1 MNIFCFT
8 KQNSFHFYKKDK
20 AKQRFYYG
28 LPYAN
33 YGAPCVKLRNL
44 KFCIIFWL
52 NCVQYHILLQFI
64 YIAAI
69 CVKLLQFMY
78 IAAICVNC
86 CNLSTLQK
94 NL

>member
-1 MNIFCFT
+1 MLCSFIFFQIFRAHLFFGAHTVFHSAHT
-8 KQNSFHFYKKDK
+8 KQ
-20 AKQRFYYG
+20 A
-28 LPYAN
+28 
-33 YGAPCVKLRNL
+33 LRGN
-44 KFCIIFWL
+44 
-52 NCVQYHILLQFI
+52 VEYHILLQFM

-86 CNLSTLQK
+86 CNLRILQK